1 MCCSIFSATWR
12 PPGHWKHQR
21 RRKGEEQRAEG
32 EAGGKPEELGMG
44 LDGGAEPQASRAR
57 LASPSLSF
65 LAFDQLGIHSGYI

>member
-1 MCCSIFSATWR
+1 MLLHLLCYLEASRTLEASE
-12 PPGHWKHQR
+12 KKKR
-21 RRKGEEQRAEG
+21 RGAEGRG